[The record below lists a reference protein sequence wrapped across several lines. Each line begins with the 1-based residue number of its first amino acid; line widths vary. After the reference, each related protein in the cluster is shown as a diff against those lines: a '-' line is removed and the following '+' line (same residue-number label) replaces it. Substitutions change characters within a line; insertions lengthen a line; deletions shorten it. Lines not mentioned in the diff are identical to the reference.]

1 MSPLEE
7 KLSQLL
13 AGYGAGIYAEKFR
26 CSSLIR
32 DVYGIQKKEA
42 NILIAALN
50 AGVPEALL
58 GQTGEEARHLQD
70 RLVRQLE
77 DSFGLNS
84 SSAQWSVAAWADVLG
99 KAASAEA
106 VVAVPK
112 KPSVKVPPAVI
123 IEVPKKPSVKVPPV
137 ARKFPPTRQLDLG
150 GGVHLELILIQ
161 AGTFLMGSPAS
172 EAERDSDET
181 WHEVTLTQPF
191 YLGKYPVTQAQWK
204 AVMGSNPSDF
214 KGATL
219 PVEQVSWEDAQAF
232 CAKVRQKSGQVVG
245 LPTEAQWDFACRAGT
260 STPFHFGSV
269 LDGTQA
275 NCAGNHPYGTTQKG
289 PYLDKTSPVGS
300 YPANAWGLH
309 DMHGNVW
316 EWCQDRYGDY
326 RRQSVID
333 PRGPEVASSCVN
345 RGGCWGSEAANCR
358 SASRGRDVSS
368 RRFNW
373 NGFRLALSS
382 SRIPK

>member
-7 KLSQLL
+7 KLSRLL

-58 GQTGEEARHLQD
+58 GQTGEEASHLQD

-77 DSFGLNS
+77 DLYGLS
-84 SSAQWSVAAWADVLG
+84 SSGAQWGVAAWADVLG
-99 KAASAEA
+99 KAASAQA

-112 KPSVKVPPAVI
+112 KPSAIV
-123 IEVPKKPSVKVPPV
+123 PSVAIK
-137 ARKFPPTRQLDLG
+137 ATPTRQLDLG
-150 GGVHLELILIQ
+150 GGLQLELILIQ

-172 EAERDSDET
+172 EAGRDSDET
-181 WHEVTLTQPF
+181 QHEVTLTQPF

-204 AVMGSNPSDF
+204 AVMGKNPSYF
-214 KGATL
+214 KGDTL
-219 PVEQVSWEDAQAF
+219 PVEQVSWEDARAF
-232 CAKVRQKSGQVVG
+232 CEKVRQKTGQVVG
-245 LPTEAQWDFACRAGT
+245 LPTEAQWEFACRAGT

-275 NCAGNHPYGTTQKG
+275 NCDGNYPYGTTKKG
-289 PYLDKTSPVGS
+289 PYLKKTSPVGS

-316 EWCQDRYGDY
+316 EWCQDWDGVYHKGEIRDPKGSGNGG
-326 RRQSVID
+326 RRIL
-333 PRGPEVASSCVN
+333 
-345 RGGCWGSEAANCR
+345 RGGSWCYVARYCR
-358 SASRGRDVSS
+358 AGERI
-368 RRFNW
+368 RFSPGNHDDYC
-373 NGFRLALSS
+373 GFRLLL
-382 SRIPK
+382 PLDFV

>member
-13 AGYGAGIYAEKFR
+13 AGYGAGIYAEKFK

-42 NILIAALN
+42 NILIIALN

-58 GQTGEEARHLQD
+58 VQTGKEARHLQN

-77 DSFGLNS
+77 NSYGLSS
-84 SSAQWSVAAWADVLG
+84 SSAQWGVAAWADVLG
-99 KAASAEA
+99 KAASAQA

-112 KPSVKVPPAVI
+112 KPSAIV
-123 IEVPKKPSVKVPPV
+123 PSVAIK
-137 ARKFPPTRQLDLG
+137 ATPTRQLDLG
-150 GGVHLELILIQ
+150 GGLQLELILIQ

-172 EAERDSDET
+172 EAERSSDET
-181 WHEVTLTQPF
+181 QHEVTLTQPF
-191 YLGKYPVTQAQWK
+191 YLGKYPVMQAQWR
-204 AVMGSNPSDF
+204 AVMGNNPSHFRGDN
-214 KGATL
+214 L
-219 PVEQVSWEDAQAF
+219 PVEMVSWEDAQSF
-232 CAKVRQKSGQVVG
+232 CQKVRQKTGQAFC
-245 LPTEAQWDFACRAGT
+245 LPTEAQWEFACRAGT
-260 STPFHFGSV
+260 STPFHFGRILNS
-269 LDGTQA
+269 TQA

-289 PYLDKTSPVGS
+289 PYLEKTSPVGS

-382 SRIPK
+382 SGIPK